1 MGDDATS
8 AESDLLSLC
17 RSRPVERRQNPSWR
31 TESAA
36 RHVGSVALVICRP
49 ALAAHTENF
58 RTSERCAAL
67 GESSPICT
75 RRRFFHSDGARHTS
89 AANKSHDGAF
99 SRKSAPFSLRLG
111 RPHRVRNANIGEE
124 IARRGHFGGIGFA
137 CPPGG
142 LPRAGGQKATVANQV
157 AGVDALAESPWPLTR
172 KPIGAD
178 DESARCVILA
188 GSIRAIFCGRCP
200 GRRRENRSW

>member
-17 RSRPVERRQNPSWR
+17 RGRPVERRQNRSWR

-75 RRRFFHSDGARHTS
+75 RRRFFIRTDGRPCP
-89 AANKSHDGAF
+89 ANKSGDGALP
-99 SRKSAPFSLRLG
+99 RKSAPCLLRLS
-111 RPHRVRNANIGEE
+111 RPHQVRNANIGEE

-142 LPRAGGQKATVANQV
+142 LPRAGGQEATFANQV
-157 AGVDALAESPWPLTR
+157 AGVDAVAESPWPLTR
-172 KPIGAD
+172 KPTGAD

-188 GSIRAIFCGRCP
+188 ESLRAIFRGSCP

>member
-89 AANKSHDGAF
+89 AANKSRDGAF
-99 SRKSAPFSLRLG
+99 SRKSAPFSLRLS
-111 RPHRVRNANIGEE
+111 RPHRVRNPIIGEE
-124 IARRGHFGGIGFA
+124 IARRGHSGSIGFA
-137 CPPGG
+137 FPPGG
-142 LPRAGGQKATVANQV
+142 LPRAGGQKATFANQV
-157 AGVDALAESPWPLTR
+157 AGVDAVAESPWPLTR
-172 KPIGAD
+172 KPTGAD

-188 GSIRAIFCGRCP
+188 ESLRAIFRGRCP
-200 GRRRENRSW
+200 GRRREIRSW